1 MMTGAKPMQCG
12 GCGGADFRLFT
23 ADAEVRIV
31 VECQQCKD
39 VSYIQPSPAKLV
51 IEWDDKSDGRLTV
64 F

>member
-1 MMTGAKPMQCG
+1 MTDAKQMQCG
-12 GCGGADFRLFT
+12 GCGDVDFRLFT
-23 ADAEVRIV
+23 ANAEVRIA

-39 VSYIQPSPAKLV
+39 VSYIQPAPAKLA